1 MSPQPLRILVVDD
14 QAAIVWALSSFLKRA
29 GYEVSQAGD
38 AELALAALEHDR
50 PHFVIAGG
58 AIQGSGGVDF
68 CRRIRNLN
76 TPDYVFVFLLV
87 KDSNSNDLIEALQA
101 GVDDFLALP
110 VVHGELLSRL
120 RAGARVLE
128 YERRLARRARTDPL
142 TGLGTRQAFV
152 DALGRQLDS
161 TGRRAA
167 SSCVLADID
176 FFRRVNHRYGY
187 PAGDAT
193 LRAVAEHL
201 GVLEDAGDL
210 VCRLGGDRFG
220 VLLTGASESDAES
233 WAENCRF
240 ALAELKIPS
249 CDSPAGLTA
258 SFGVAQLLPGTTPE
272 AAIALAEQPLLV
284 AKQSGRNRVVASG
297 GMAAITADRAGAG
310 LSSDPLRTAVAR
322 DVMTSTVIAV
332 HERETFESA
341 AQLLSDCRLATLP
354 VVDADG
360 MLLGTVRKADLG
372 GRPTERKFS
381 SRAIAEAVSTEAPCY
396 DEETTVQTLYE
407 FFQREEYDRVEI
419 VHSGRPTGYVTRG
432 SLAAL
437 SRPLMFDSFAQHV
450 SNDHDSAALLVADL
464 DEVAQA

>member
-14 QAAIVWALSSFLKRA
+14 QAAVVWALSNFLKRA

-38 AELALAALEHDR
+38 AELALAAVEHDP
-50 PHFVIAGG
+50 PHFVIAGWTLQG
-58 AIQGSGGVDF
+58 AGGVDF

-76 TPDYVFVFLLV
+76 VPDYVFVFLLV

-120 RAGARVLE
+120 RAGARMLE

-161 TGRRAA
+161 NGGRAL
-167 SSCVLADID
+167 SSCVLSDID
-176 FFRRVNHRYGY
+176 FFRRVNHRHGH

-193 LRAVAEHL
+193 LRAVAECLRGL
-201 GVLEDAGDL
+201 GHAGDL
-210 VCRLGGDRFG
+210 VCRLGGDRFS
-220 VLLTGASESDAES
+220 VLLNGASESDAEC
-233 WAENCRF
+233 WAESCRL
-240 ALAELKIPS
+240 ALIELKVATGE
-249 CDSPAGLTA
+249 CPAGLTA
-258 SFGVAQLLPGTTPE
+258 SFGVAQLSPGLTPE
-272 AAIALAEQPLLV
+272 TAIALAEQPLLV
-284 AKQSGRNRVVASG
+284 AKQSGRNRVVTSG
-297 GMAAITADRAGAG
+297 GMVGITADRAGAG

-322 DVMTSTVIAV
+322 DVMTATVIAV
-332 HERETFESA
+332 NERETFESA
-341 AQLLSDCRLATLP
+341 AQLLRDCRLAILP

-360 MLLGTVRKADLG
+360 MLLGTVRQAEM
-372 GRPTERKFS
+372 GRWLAAPTFA
-381 SRAIAEAVSTEAPCY
+381 SRAIAEAVSTDTACY

-407 FFQREEYDRVEI
+407 FFQREEQDRVEI

-437 SRPLMFDSFAQHV
+437 GRPLLLDSFSQPV
-450 SNDHDSAALLVADL
+450 SNLHGSAALLVTDL
-464 DEVAQA
+464 DVLS

>member
-14 QAAIVWALSSFLKRA
+14 QAAVVWALSSFLKRA

-50 PHFVIAGG
+50 PHFVIAGWALQG
-58 AIQGSGGVDF
+58 AGGVDF

-128 YERRLARRARTDPL
+128 YERRLALRARTDPL
-142 TGLGTRQAFV
+142 TGLGTQQAFV

-161 TGRRAA
+161 TGRRVQ

-176 FFRRVNHRYGY
+176 FFRRINQGRGH
-187 PAGDAT
+187 PAGDAA
-193 LRAVAEHL
+193 LRSVAECLRGL
-201 GVLEDAGDL
+201 GRTGDL
-210 VCRLGGDRFG
+210 VCRLGGDRFS
-220 VLLTGASESDAES
+220 VLLNGTSESDAEC
-233 WAENCRF
+233 WAESCRL
-240 ALAELKIPS
+240 ALAELKVPP
-249 CDSPAGLTA
+249 CESPAGLTA
-258 SFGVAQLLPGTTPE
+258 SFGVAQLLPGLTPE

-341 AQLLSDCRLATLP
+341 AQLLRDCRLETLP

-360 MLLGTVRKADLG
+360 MLLGTVRQADT
-372 GRPTERKFS
+372 GRWLTAPTFS
-381 SRAIAEAVSTEAPCY
+381 SRAIVEAVSTDAPCY

-407 FFQREEYDRVEI
+407 FFQREEQDRVEI
-419 VHSGRPTGYVTRG
+419 VHGGRPTGYVTRG

-437 SRPLMFDSFAQHV
+437 GRPLLLDSFAQPV
-450 SNDHDSAALLVADL
+450 SNLHGSAGLLVTDL
-464 DEVAQA
+464 DVLS